1 MTGRLQETLEETQR
15 RLALGGVTTAPML
28 QTRDTAPR
36 PRNTLARVILV
47 VVLLAVAAV
56 VGLFVIGL
64 SVG

>member
-36 PRNTLARVILV
+36 PRVTAGRVILV
-47 VVLLAVAAV
+47 VVLVAVASL
-56 VGLFVIGL
+56 VGLFVLGL
-64 SVG
+64 AVG